1 MDNREAAAAL
11 RESIRVNGRA
21 QAASDDE
28 GDSEEEG
35 DETPPPV
42 KVSYMPR
49 AVSLDV
55 VSFLV

>member
-21 QAASDDE
+21 QAASYEE

-35 DETPPPV
+35 DETLPPV
-42 KVSYMPR
+42 KVNHR
-49 AVSLDV
+49 GTRE
-55 VSFLV
+55 